1 MTRFWIL
8 NLHFRKLLIMAGG
21 ATDSDPA
28 LWSPSQV
35 AAWMTSFEDGRYASL
50 VSQMKA
56 FSGRQILELTDQQ
69 WTRIEPVK
77 LSNSLRYTLL
87 GMHQVASKFP
97 HSGNDT
103 LVATPTASNS
113 PYRANDSPRL
123 SSSSSSDSSRGKKK
137 RQQKHIEPCDF
148 PPMLA
153 RPNWVV
159 IAFVVLLVIG
169 AVLAFAVFPDQL
181 KDHGWDSRRILTV
194 SSIPLISVVFTYVHI
209 WLALFMTFYP
219 IEYFGIGQFPGTN
232 MGVCGWQGIVPFKG
246 EKMARMSVRI
256 MTSQLLNV
264 REVFSRI
271 EPKQVSKELEPILFT
286 TVKDIVET
294 MALKYNPSLW
304 NVLPNSV
311 KDEIVE
317 KIKEEAPKHIE
328 ELMVEIKERI
338 DDVFDL
344 EDMVVT
350 NMMKD
355 KQLIVN
361 MFVTCG
367 YQELAFIRNS
377 GAVMGFLFGVL
388 QMILY
393 LAAPSLSKYITFPVF
408 GLVVGTL
415 TNWLAL
421 KMIFEPVNPKKVLCI
436 KLHGLFL
443 RRQQEVAAMY
453 GKMVSRDV
461 LNAHNII
468 EAILKGPA
476 SDKLFELVYTN
487 VRHSVDAGT
496 AVADRIVSIGIG
508 KDTLNSIKDDITDL
522 VVQKFPESLRHI
534 EQYTMVA
541 LDLENTLRE
550 KIGAL
555 SFHDFERLLHPVF
568 EEDEWKLVLMGGALG
583 LALGFLQTTY
593 ESGH

>member
-1 MTRFWIL
+1 
-8 NLHFRKLLIMAGG
+8 MASRVDG
-21 ATDSDPA
+21 DPA
-28 LWSPSQV
+28 LWNPSQV
-35 AAWMTSFEDGRYASL
+35 ASWMNSFEDGRYSSL
-50 VSQMKA
+50 VIQMKA
-56 FSGRQILELTDQQ
+56 FSGRQILDLTDPQ
-69 WTRIEPVK
+69 WARIQPTQ

-87 GMHQVASKFP
+87 GMHQVVS
-97 HSGNDT
+97 
-103 LVATPTASNS
+103 
-113 PYRANDSPRL
+113 ANFPRL
-123 SSSSSSDSSRGKKK
+123 DVDGSTDTESTLQYHATGSPKTTPESGRGAKTK
-137 RQQKHIEPCDF
+137 QIERIKPCEF

-159 IAFVVLLVIG
+159 ILSLVLLIIG
-169 AVLAFAVFPDQL
+169 AVLAFAVFPNQL
-181 KDHGWDSRRILTV
+181 KEQGWPSSRILTV

-219 IEYFGIGQFPGTN
+219 LEYFGIWQFPGTN

-246 EKMARMSVRI
+246 EKMARMAVRI
-256 MTSQLLNV
+256 MTSQLLDV

-271 EPKQVSKELEPILFT
+271 DPKQVSKELEPILFST
-286 TVKDIVET
+286 IRDIVET

-304 NVLPNSV
+304 SVLPTSV

-317 KIKEEAPKHIE
+317 KVKEEAPKHIE
-328 ELMVEIKERI
+328 EMMVEIKEHI

-344 EDMVVT
+344 EDMVVS

-355 KQLIVN
+355 KQLLVN

-377 GAVMGFLFGVL
+377 GAAMGFIFGVL

-393 LAAPSLSKYITFPVF
+393 LAAPNLSVYIVFPAF
-408 GLVVGTL
+408 GLLVGTL

-421 KMIFEPVNPKKVLCI
+421 KMIFEPVNPRKILCI

-453 GKMVSRDV
+453 GFMVAKDV

-468 EAILKGPA
+468 ESILKGPA
-476 SDKLFELVYTN
+476 SDKLFELVYAN
-487 VRHSVDAGT
+487 VQQSVNAGT

-522 VVQKFPESLRHI
+522 VVQKFPDSLRHI
-534 EQYTMVA
+534 EGYTMVA
-541 LDLENTLRE
+541 LDLENTLRS

-583 LALGFLQTTY
+583 LALGFLQTAY
-593 ESGH
+593 ETH